1 MSATI
6 ATLDRQQSVHDDI
19 SAAARAERYL
29 VLAGRL
35 LFAAI
40 SLVAPISHFT
50 PQTIGYAAQQGVPAA
65 GLLVP
70 ASGLLAL
77 AGALSIAFGYRAR
90 IGAWLIV
97 AFLVPVTITMHNFWA
112 VTDPMMYQMQFAM
125 FMKNLSMLGG
135 ALLIAHFGA
144 GPLSLDAQ
152 RNAGVA
158 APSSP

>member
-1 MSATI
+1 MTTI
-6 ATLDRQQSVHDDI
+6 ATLDRQRAVHDDLT
-19 SAAARAERYL
+19 AAARAERYL

-40 SLVAPISHFT
+40 FLIAPLGHFT
-50 PQTIGYAAQQGVPAA
+50 AQMVGYAAQQGVPAA

-77 AGALSIAFGYRAR
+77 AGALSVGVGYRAR

-112 VTDPMMYQMQFAM
+112 VSDPMMYQMQFAM
-125 FMKNLSMLGG
+125 FMKNVSMLGG

-144 GPLSLDAQ
+144 GPLSLDA
-152 RNAGVA
+152 RRSAGT
-158 APSSP
+158 APSP